1 MPDQIRPN
9 FIYFSKFLFNLK
21 TANELLISLEKKIL
35 KKKKKRFVNFEISSF
50 SITPIA
56 PSKPTTIPSDNRT
69 LNVLFSSL
77 TNEKPMPDRHR
88 TRGVTVEHVREENW
102 PRQIEL
108 FLARG
113 WKD

>member
-1 MPDQIRPN
+1 MN
-9 FIYFSKFLFNLK
+9 YTSFLK
-21 TANELLISLEKKIL
+21 RKKE
-35 KKKKKRFVNFEISSF
+35 KRFVNFKISF
-50 SITPIA
+50 SSITSIA
-56 PSKPTTIPSDNRT
+56 PSKPTTIPSNNRT

-88 TRGVTVEHVREENW
+88 TRGVTIEHVRKGNW